1 MNTIFDLVAAQI
13 WKYLEPKLE
22 EKLQEFIKTAFE
34 KWMPTV
40 VKSVV
45 VAVSQSAGQLVVDS
59 ADKVTDIIPGKVDD
73 VIVDTLVERTREA
86 LAQWGI
92 KF

>member
-1 MNTIFDLVAAQI
+1 MNTIFDLIAAQI

-22 EKLQEFIKTAFE
+22 KKLQEFVKTAFE
-34 KWMPTV
+34 QWMPVV

-86 LAQWGI
+86 LSQWGI